1 MLAQFEKFAISKNQ
15 QQAVQGGT
23 SDSES
28 EDFQTLLN
36 QAKQAEAERQAEA
49 KRNAAQYRFNAA
61 LAGASMQ
68 IAAGIFSMAGA
79 MTKR

>member
-15 QQAVQGGT
+15 QKAVQGGT

-28 EDFQTLLN
+28 DFHTLLN
-36 QAKQAEAERQAEA
+36 QAKQTQAERQAEA
-49 KRNAAQYRFNAA
+49 KKNSAQNQFNVA
-61 LAGASMQ
+61 LISGSMQ